1 MSTEVYREAALR
13 DLPCPCNVDC
23 TDRTATCK
31 HDGSC
36 GKYTAWRREY
46 DALVE
51 RYAQKVEQECMAAT
65 MLAEKHVSKRYRLS
79 NDYHRRMDKR
89 R

>member
-1 MSTEVYREAALR
+1 MSTEVYREAAL
-13 DLPCPCNVDC
+13 
-23 TDRTATCK
+23 
-31 HDGSC
+31 
-36 GKYTAWRREY
+36 
-46 DALVE
+46 
-51 RYAQKVEQECMAAT
+51 